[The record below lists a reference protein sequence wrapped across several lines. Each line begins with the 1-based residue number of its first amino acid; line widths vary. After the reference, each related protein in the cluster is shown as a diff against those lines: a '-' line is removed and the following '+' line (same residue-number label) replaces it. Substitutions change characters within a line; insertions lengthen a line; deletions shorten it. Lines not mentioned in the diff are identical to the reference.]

1 MTGLEFSLNGGISQT
16 NVLVDNGVN
25 GPTALIADFEQAG
38 ELRTRGTIPSTES
51 HSARY
56 IPPEV
61 VNEPAAELATVQGQR
76 EKADIYSLGLTV
88 YEV

>member
-1 MTGLEFSLNGGISQT
+1 MMGLEFSLNGGVSQT
-16 NVLVDNGVN
+16 NVLIDNGVN

-51 HSARY
+51 HSDRY

-61 VNEPAAELATVQGQR
+61 IIEPGPDHDTRQAQR